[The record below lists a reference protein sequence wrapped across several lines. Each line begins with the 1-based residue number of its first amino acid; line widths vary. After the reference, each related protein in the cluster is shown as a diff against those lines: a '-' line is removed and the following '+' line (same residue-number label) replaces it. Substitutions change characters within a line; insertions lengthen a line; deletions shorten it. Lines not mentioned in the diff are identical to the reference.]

1 MPRLVPSRLIGTAR
15 RMRSRSVLGL
25 AACVLSAIA
34 PQTASA
40 ASEVQIGGGAN
51 AYYTVNVMS
60 WWEIPF
66 RTVIRQRYDFSCG
79 SAAVATLLTYH
90 YARPTSETM
99 TFSSMWNHGDQE
111 AIRKAGFSMLDMRNY
126 LNSVGLRA
134 EGFRFDIEDLKK
146 VRRPGIAL
154 MNLNGYKHFVVI
166 KGITNTSVL
175 VGDPMLGLKTYPI
188 DEFAKHW
195 NGILLAIID
204 VSDKRQPTFN
214 LASDWG
220 PWAKTRPEDAYPA
233 ESAQHLTAFL
243 PPTYQFSPQI
253 IIDLRP
259 K

>member
-1 MPRLVPSRLIGTAR
+1 MPRLAPSRLIRTAR
-15 RMRSRSVLGL
+15 HRVSRSVLGL
-25 AACVLSAIA
+25 AAGALAAIA
-34 PQTASA
+34 PQTASSA
-40 ASEVQIGGGAN
+40 EVQIGGGPN
-51 AYYTVNVMS
+51 AYFSVNVMS

-66 RTVIRQRYDFSCG
+66 RTVVRQRYDFSCG

-90 YARPTSETM
+90 YAKPTSETM

-166 KGITNTSVL
+166 KGITNSSVL
-175 VGDPMLGLKTYPI
+175 VGDPMLGLKTYSM
-188 DEFAKHW
+188 DEFAQHW
-195 NGILLAIID
+195 NGILLAIIEAP
-204 VSDKRQPTFN
+204 DKRRPTFN
-214 LASDWG
+214 LASEWG
-220 PWAKTRPEDAYPA
+220 PWSKARPEDAYPT
-233 ESAQHLTAFL
+233 ESAQHLTSFL

-253 IIDLRP
+253 IVDLRP